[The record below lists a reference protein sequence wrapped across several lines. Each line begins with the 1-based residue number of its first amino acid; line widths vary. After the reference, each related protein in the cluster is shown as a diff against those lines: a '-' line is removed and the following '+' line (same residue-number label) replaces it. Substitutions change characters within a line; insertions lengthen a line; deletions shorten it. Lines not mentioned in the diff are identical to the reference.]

1 MPINSFLY
9 PGPTNSNPFIGVSNS
24 LRFNIGSTDSL
35 TRTLGTAT
43 NGKKFTISV
52 WAKLASGSNA
62 QDIMA
67 GGTDGS
73 NETFLRYNSNDTI
86 SFRHDHASD
95 TNWHVKT
102 NRVLRDPSAWFHI
115 VAAFDSTQSTD
126 SNRAKIYINGVQET
140 SLATSNYPAQNE
152 ETFLNVNAA
161 VSIGKTNYT
170 TGGEFG
176 GYMCEFVFVDSQA
189 LDPTTFGEFDS
200 DSPNIWKP
208 KAIAIAP
215 FGTNGF
221 YLQFKQTGTSANSS
235 GIGADTSGND
245 SHFTVNNLTAVD
257 QSIDTCTNNFATLNT
272 LSAQT
277 TSSQAFTDGNLTVTS
292 SAGSGNLRQYNSTIA
307 AATGK
312 WYCEVKVVEVGG
324 DAPGLGIID
333 PSKFVYNSH
342 IAGSNSGY
350 CYLYGGNKQY
360 NGSGASYG
368 DSWTTNDIIG
378 IAMDLT
384 NSKLYFSKNGTF
396 QNSGDPTSGSTGT
409 GSAYDIVSGVFYT
422 FGGSNH
428 DASTDPVYSWNFGS
442 PSFTISSGNS
452 DANGYGNFEYSVP
465 SGYFSL
471 CNKNLAEF
479 GG

>member
-1 MPINSFLY
+1 
-9 PGPTNSNPFIGVSNS
+9 
-24 LRFNIGSTDSL
+24 
-35 TRTLGTAT
+35 
-43 NGKKFTISV
+43 
-52 WAKLASGSNA
+52 
-62 QDIMA
+62 
-67 GGTDGS
+67 
-73 NETFLRYNSNDTI
+73 
-86 SFRHDHASD
+86 
-95 TNWHVKT
+95 
-102 NRVLRDPSAWFHI
+102 
-115 VAAFDSTQSTD
+115 
-126 SNRAKIYINGVQET
+126 
-140 SLATSNYPAQNE
+140 
-152 ETFLNVNAA
+152 
-161 VSIGKTNYT
+161 
-170 TGGEFG
+170 
-176 GYMCEFVFVDSQA
+176 
-189 LDPTTFGEFDS
+189 
-200 DSPNIWKP
+200 
-208 KAIAIAP
+208 
-215 FGTNGF
+215 
-221 YLQFKQTGTSANSS
+221 QTGTSANSS
-235 GIGADTSGND
+235 GIGADTSGKDN
-245 SHFTVNNLTAVD
+245 HFTVNNLTAVD

-442 PSFTISSGNS
+442 PSFAISSGNA

-465 SGYFSL
+465 SGYYSL
-471 CNKNLAEF
+471 CTKNLAEF
-479 GG
+479 G

>member
-1 MPINSFLY
+1 MITPSSAGNRRTYTGSVWVKR
-9 PGPTNSNPFIGVSNS
+9 SNLDQFNFIFDADN
-24 LRFNIGSTDSL
+24 GSTQSQNLLFGYVNQTLVGGSIYNAGTSSTVSDVATSAL
-35 TRTLGTAT
+35 YRDISAWYHLCVAIDTTQGTASDRVKIYVNGVQQTSLGTASYMDQNYET
-43 NGKKFTISV
+43 GI
-52 WAKLASGSNA
+52 NA
-62 QDIMA
+62 TCPHSIGRWQD
-67 GGTDGS
+67 DGS
-73 NETFLRYNSNDTI
+73 RY
-86 SFRHDHASD
+86 F
-95 TNWHVKT
+95 
-102 NRVLRDPSAWFHI
+102 
-115 VAAFDSTQSTD
+115 
-126 SNRAKIYINGVQET
+126 NGY
-140 SLATSNYPAQNE
+140 LA
-152 ETFLNVNAA
+152 
-161 VSIGKTNYT
+161 
-170 TGGEFG
+170 
-176 GYMCEFVFVDSQA
+176 EFVFVDGQA
-189 LDPTTFGEFDS
+189 LGPTTFGEFDS

-208 KAIAIAP
+208 KAIAIDS

-245 SHFTVNNLTAVD
+245 NHFTVNNLTAVD
-257 QSIDTCTNNFATLNT
+257 QSTDTCTNNFATLNP
-272 LSAQT
+272 LSSLT

-360 NGSGASYG
+360 NGSSASYG

-384 NSKLYFSKNGTF
+384 NSKLYFSKNGTW

-422 FGGSNH
+422 FAGSNH

-442 PSFTISSGNS
+442 PSFAISSGNA
-452 DANGYGNFEYSVP
+452 DANGYGNFEYAVP
-465 SGYFSL
+465 NGYYAL
-471 CNKNLAEF
+471 NTKNLAEF

>member
-1 MPINSFLY
+1 M
-9 PGPTNSNPFIGVSNS
+9 
-24 LRFNIGSTDSL
+24 
-35 TRTLGTAT
+35 
-43 NGKKFTISV
+43 
-52 WAKLASGSNA
+52 
-62 QDIMA
+62 
-67 GGTDGS
+67 
-73 NETFLRYNSNDTI
+73 
-86 SFRHDHASD
+86 
-95 TNWHVKT
+95 
-102 NRVLRDPSAWFHI
+102 
-115 VAAFDSTQSTD
+115 
-126 SNRAKIYINGVQET
+126 
-140 SLATSNYPAQNE
+140 
-152 ETFLNVNAA
+152 NAA

-208 KAIAIAP
+208 KAIAIDS

-245 SHFTVNNLTAVD
+245 NHFTVNNLTALD
-257 QSIDTCTNNFATLNT
+257 QSTDTCTNNFPTLNP
-272 LSAQT
+272 LSSLT

-442 PSFTISSGNS
+442 PSFAISSGNA

-465 SGYFSL
+465 SGYYSL
-471 CNKNLAEF
+471 CTKNLAEF
-479 GG
+479 G